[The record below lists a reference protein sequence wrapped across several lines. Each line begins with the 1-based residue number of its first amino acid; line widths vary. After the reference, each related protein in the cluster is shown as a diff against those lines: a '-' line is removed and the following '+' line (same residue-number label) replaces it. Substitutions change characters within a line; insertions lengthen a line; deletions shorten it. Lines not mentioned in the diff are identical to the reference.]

1 MSITLF
7 CLVKKNTIVNAF
19 YIRIS
24 RDEPVSELKKA
35 VKAEKA
41 PEFNHF
47 FCEQAQAMKDLKY
60 FPVSPAEEYIHVNS

>member
-7 CLVKKNTIVNAF
+7 CLVKGNTTANAF
-19 YIRIS
+19 SIRIS

-41 PEFNHF
+41 PEFDLF
-47 FCEQAQAMKDLKY
+47 SCGQAAM
-60 FPVSPAEEYIHVNS
+60 EGGNS